1 MGPSIY
7 KSIKYL
13 WIFVKILEL
22 AIMTAVMAPPLKFFY
37 TMALW
42 LKKSLAPEL
51 LVVWGSRLTST
62 KTIINKIK
70 TKGVTLSISL
80 TKTFMHLTQVFSY
93 LNITREKNHLL
104 LLGTFIGDMHRIIA
118 KKS

>member
-22 AIMTAVMAPPLKFFY
+22 AIMTAMMVPPLKFFY
-37 TMALW
+37 TLALW

-70 TKGVTLSISL
+70 TKGVTLWGRKKLSISL
-80 TKTFMHLTQVFSY
+80 TKTFMH
-93 LNITREKNHLL
+93 
-104 LLGTFIGDMHRIIA
+104 
-118 KKS
+118 